1 MRDCRLGRTFSLV
14 YRESEWFATASFLLP
29 NGQCFIRTAVL
40 LPDVVWIKRTFMR
53 RKILVVEDDPDQL
66 EAIRGNLKDAGFAIG
81 TANNG
86 VDALVKTRSVS
97 PDLIVLDLMLPQL
110 NGLDICKTLR
120 ENPATASIPVIML
133 TGLDSYFTR
142 VAGFEA
148 GINVYLTKPYQPE
161 ELISKVEELLGST
174 APIPKKSANSKPKRG
189 GSDVSNSP
197 LTHS

>member
-1 MRDCRLGRTFSLV
+1 MVRGGIVS
-14 YRESEWFATASFLLP
+14 AP
-29 NGQCFIRTAVL
+29 NGQCFIRTAVW
-40 LPDVVWIKRTFMR
+40 LPVDVWIKPILMR

-81 TANNG
+81 TAANG
-86 VDALVKTRSVS
+86 VDALIKTRSVA

-120 ENPATASIPVIML
+120 ENPATAAIPVIML
-133 TGLDSYFTR
+133 TGMDSYFTR

-161 ELISKVEELLGST
+161 ELISKVEELLENVAAASR
-174 APIPKKSANSKPKRG
+174 KSGKPKSKRD
-189 GSDVSNSP
+189 GSVSRKSSLP
-197 LTHS
+197 KS